1 MGFVVIF
8 QNAKLEDMAKRA
20 GMDKVSNEASSNGD
34 LVDMKHEPQF
44 DGGPWLLKSSQVS
57 KILHTLPLTDFQEYA
72 VRCNLIVPRTE
83 WNYSSLKFQ
92 DPEDPETANE
102 DQLRR
107 ICHALVERI
116 DIFPTISLRHQ
127 DGYLQ
132 VLLARVEPHV
142 SVSRATGSL
151 DAVALL
157 SMNLY

>member
-8 QNAKLEDMAKRA
+8 QNDKLEDMTKRA

-44 DGGPWLLKSSQVS
+44 DGGPWLPKFSLVS
-57 KILHTLPLTDFQEYA
+57 KILHTLLLTDFQEYA
-72 VRCNLIVPRTE
+72 TRCNLTMPQTK
-83 WNYSSLKFQ
+83 WNYFALKFQ
-92 DPEDPETANE
+92 DSEDPEPANE
-102 DQLRR
+102 DGLRR
-107 ICHALVERI
+107 IYLALVERI

-132 VLLARVEPHV
+132 VLLDRVAPHV

-157 SMNLY
+157 FMNLY

>member
-1 MGFVVIF
+1 MGFAMMI
-8 QNAKLEDMAKRA
+8 QNAKLEVMAKRA
-20 GMDKVSNEASSNGD
+20 EMDEVSNEASSNGD
-34 LVDMKHEPQF
+34 LVEMKREPQF
-44 DGGPWLLKSSQVS
+44 DRGPWLPKSSLVS

-83 WNYSSLKFQ
+83 WNYSSLKFH
-92 DPEDPETANE
+92 DPEDPEPANE
-102 DQLRR
+102 DQFCR
-107 ICHALVERI
+107 ICHVLVEPI
-116 DIFPTISLRHQ
+116 DLFLTISLRHQ

-132 VLLARVEPHV
+132 VLLDRVEPHV